1 MILPI
6 IAGIVL
12 RVALRYAVRAAAQH
26 GGRAL
31 SRRALQQVLR
41 QGKRYGDDIL
51 KRERAR
57 RNACRTCKKLDDL
70 ADPCQFL
77 RSGTGGRYAGGSHGG
92 TSGKGAGLESHHIPA
107 QDSYPPGGMGPS
119 RMPAISMDTADHRQ
133 TASHG
138 HTGNAGKA
146 YRDAQRA
153 AIQRGGIVAGFAMDV
168 ADIKMRFGDKYDKAL
183 MEASA
188 YVACISKYPDKY
200 PVGPQRSRRG
210 RR

>member
-12 RVALRYAVRAAAQH
+12 RIALRYAARAAVQY
-26 GGRAL
+26 GGRQL
-31 SRRALQQVLR
+31 SRRVLR
-41 QGKRYGDDIL
+41 RIIQQGKRYGDDIL
-51 KRERAR
+51 KRERDR
-57 RNACRTCKKLDDL
+57 RKACRTCKQLDDL

-77 RSGTGGRYAGGSHGG
+77 KRGTGGKYAGGSYDG
-92 TSGKGAGLESHHIPA
+92 TKGKGTDMESHHIPS
-107 QDSYPPGGMGPS
+107 QDSYPPGSMTAG
-119 RMPAISMDTADHRQ
+119 RMPAISMDKGDHAL

-138 HTGNAGKA
+138 RTGNAGVA

-153 AIQRGGIVAGFAMDV
+153 AIRRGGIVAGFAMDA
-168 ADIKMRFGDKYDKAL
+168 ADIKLRFGNKYDQAL
-183 MEASA
+183 LEASA

-200 PVGPQRSRRG
+200 PVGPQRTRRG